1 MKWMSIMKIRIR
13 SSESLPRAPQH
24 HTDDFLQTDELLAN
38 RKSEIL
44 YKEKYTNVL
53 SPT

>member
-1 MKWMSIMKIRIR
+1 MGAETALELGLLSH
-13 SSESLPRAPQH
+13 SQALQH

-38 RKSEIL
+38 RKSEVL